1 MAIRDILRLPDE
13 RLKQVSTPVE
23 RYDTALQAALADLEE
38 TRLAGPAAVGIAAP
52 QVGWFERVVIVDVST
67 KKGVANHGHL
77 ILINPEIEHWEGFE
91 IGREGCLSVPDH
103 TGNVIRATR
112 IRLAAQDPQG
122 ERLVF
127 EMEGFEARA
136 VQHEIDHLDGL
147 LFIDRVVSRRTDL
160 FQRKVYAGQGG
171 AGGAA
176 GRGSGASPKG
186 AGDRG

>member
-13 RLKQVSTPVE
+13 RLKQVSTQVE
-23 RYDTALQAALADLEE
+23 RFDAALHAAIADLEE

-67 KKGVANHGHL
+67 KKGIANHGHL

-91 IGREGCLSVPDH
+91 IGREGCLSVPDY

-112 IRLAAQDPQG
+112 IRLLAQDQRG
-122 ERLVF
+122 EPLAF
-127 EMEGFEARA
+127 EMDGFEARA

-160 FQRKVYAGQGG
+160 FQRKVYAVKGGASG
-171 AGGAA
+171 AGG
-176 GRGSGASPKG
+176 GPVRT
-186 AGDRG
+186 